1 MSAWELLAGCT
12 SRFLWGINLGGV
24 ILGLLVAPRR
34 ALRAARGA
42 LGQRTLYAAGIP
54 YNELL
59 ELTVGEV
66 QARLRV
72 PSHGRA
78 EQPPRLHRRA
88 TGQVAHQE
96 RALLPLP
103 MRPVLARLITA
114 TNRLLGGRARRVD

>member
-12 SRFLWGINLGGV
+12 SRFLWGINLGGL

-34 ALRAARGA
+34 VLRAARGV

-66 QARLRV
+66 RARLRV

-78 EQPPRLHRRA
+78 EQPPRLHRRVA
-88 TGQVAHQE
+88 GPVAHQE